1 MEVGLKPSAPKV
13 LPSNYTPRV
22 DSLTSEDFMKIYLE
36 TLRYQD
42 PFQQQDISKMLDDMV
57 KLNQVKFFNDIRSF
71 TEGIKALLNQA
82 TLISSLSLVG
92 KDAIFSTD
100 GVDTLKGGQ
109 YYILS
114 PEELNDVTVKF
125 IDGDTVVK
133 ELKINL
139 KKGLNELD
147 LSDLPSGK
155 FEVKAYKDGL
165 EYSHLQIGMKGTI
178 KAATVLDGK
187 LLFELSDGS
196 LLDSSKIIYVG
207 GV

>member
-1 MEVGLKPSAPKV
+1 MEVSLKSSMPKV
-13 LPSNYTPRV
+13 LPSNYTTGI
-22 DSLTSEDFMKIYLE
+22 DNLTSDDFLKIYME

-42 PFQQQDISKMLDDMV
+42 PFQQQDLSKVLDDMV
-57 KLNQVKFFNDIRSF
+57 KLNQVRFFNDMRSF
-71 TEGIKALLNQA
+71 TKGIKALLNQA
-82 TLISSLSLVG
+82 TLISSFSLVG

-114 PEELNDVTVKF
+114 PEELNDATVKF
-125 IDGDTVVK
+125 MEGDAVVK
-133 ELKINL
+133 ELRIDL
-139 KKGLNELD
+139 RKGLNELD

-165 EYSHLQIGMKGTI
+165 EYPHVQIGMKGTI
-178 KAATVLDGK
+178 KAAYVLNGEM
-187 LLFELSDGS
+187 LFEVSDGS
-196 LLDSSKIIYVG
+196 LLDPAKIIYVG